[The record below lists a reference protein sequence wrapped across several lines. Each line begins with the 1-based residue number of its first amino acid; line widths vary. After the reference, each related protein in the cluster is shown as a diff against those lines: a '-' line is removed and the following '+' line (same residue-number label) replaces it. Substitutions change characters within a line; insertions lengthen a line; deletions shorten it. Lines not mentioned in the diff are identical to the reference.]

1 MSSAAVYCL
10 SLWLGAASQAAGP
23 LEFKDAATLDGR
35 SVLQYRAI
43 EFRTVPAKPLE
54 GDVAPREG
62 VQYNQLPVG
71 PNPET
76 APAIV

>member
-23 LEFKDAATLDGR
+23 LESKDAATLDGR

-43 EFRTVPAKPLE
+43 EFRTAPAKPK
-54 GDVAPREG
+54 GRPRSSCFRR
-62 VQYNQLPVG
+62 
-71 PNPET
+71 T
-76 APAIV
+76 AR